1 MWIDNYCWPKWLFFR
16 GISIV
21 IISNNRV
28 AAAAT
33 IAYCATDMIVKAYVD
48 NYLGHE
54 LVLK

>member
-1 MWIDNYCWPKWLFFR
+1 MLAEMAFFR